1 MYALVD
7 CNNFY
12 ASCERIFNP
21 LLEGKPVV
29 VLSNNDGCVI
39 SRSDE
44 AKSLIPMAAPAFKYE
59 EDFKKNNIEVF
70 SSNYPLYGGMSNR
83 VMNILNTFTPDVEI
97 YSIDEAFLQFK
108 GYKDYDF
115 HSYGMEIKNKI
126 RQYTGIPIS
135 IGFAPTKSLSKIAN
149 KIARKFPQQTQGS
162 YVIDSEEKRIKALK
176 WARVEDVWGI
186 GRNIS
191 KKLQA
196 KGVRTAYDFTEL
208 SDKWIQKEFSIG
220 LLRLKNELLGIPA
233 LELDEIVHK
242 RSIATTRT
250 FERSVSD
257 IEEVK
262 ERVSTFAGSC
272 AEKLRKQKSYC
283 NAIMVFIR
291 TNRHR
296 KDQSQYRNGMVLS
309 LPYPTNSSITL
320 SKYANLALESI
331 YQKGYRYKRA
341 GVVVLDLVPQTDLQL
356 NLFLNEDVRHP
367 ALMGTLDRLNRKM
380 GDKKVKLASQD
391 LRRTWKMKQ
400 ERLSKRYTT
409 NWNELLEVL

>member
-108 GYKDYDF
+108 GYEDYDF

-126 RQYTGIPIS
+126 KQYTGIPIS

-208 SDKWIQKEFSIG
+208 SDKWIQKEFSIV

-233 LELDEIVHK
+233 LELDEITHK

-367 ALMGTLDRLNRKM
+367 ALMGTLDSLNRKM